1 MREKIKAA
9 TLGITIASFVYAT
22 LLIQTLRSIRHERR
36 NQHQQS

>member
-9 TLGITIASFVYAT
+9 TLGITIASLIYTT

-36 NQHQQS
+36 NANQ